1 MIHSIIN
8 KKSKKN
14 IQNKM
19 FDEDWI
25 SNHNLTKKTIYGVG
39 VFVLLNRKNHAY
51 HTKCRHC
58 YVVVLV
64 LSNINILGEIMG

>member
-25 SNHNLTKKTIYGVG
+25 SNHNLTKKKRSMVWEYL
-39 VFVLLNRKNHAY
+39 F
-51 HTKCRHC
+51 C
-58 YVVVLV
+58 
-64 LSNINILGEIMG
+64 